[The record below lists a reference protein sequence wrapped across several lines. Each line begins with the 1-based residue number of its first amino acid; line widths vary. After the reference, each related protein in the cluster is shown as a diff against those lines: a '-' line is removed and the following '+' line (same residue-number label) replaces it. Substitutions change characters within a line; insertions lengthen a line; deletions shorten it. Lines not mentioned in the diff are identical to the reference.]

1 MTRSLLA
8 KSLSLPAWIVSSLH
22 LITSEYS
29 KLEVAIDDLGK
40 SIDNT
45 LDRQKQ
51 EFERTHKTEIE
62 NVKAEIEN
70 LIHEKQLLED
80 SLASNERTSQLET
93 ERDWYKKEALH
104 LDEVLEQSKVQQK
117 KLTDQLFER
126 EQDAKLM
133 KRQVE
138 KLMKRS
144 RILEMKLKELGV
156 EVTTLSEDGIYV
168 GAEIEEADDDVERKA
183 DDIPTK

>member
-1 MTRSLLA
+1 MEA
-8 KSLSLPAWIVSSLH
+8 
-22 LITSEYS
+22 
-29 KLEVAIDDLGK
+29 AIDDLGM
-40 SIDNT
+40 SIDNS

-51 EFERTHKTEIE
+51 DLDRTHKTEIE
-62 NVKAEIEN
+62 KAKAEIEI

-138 KLMKRS
+138 KLQNRS
-144 RILEMKLKELGV
+144 RTLETKLKELGV
-156 EVTTLSEDGIYV
+156 DVPTLSEDGI
-168 GAEIEEADDDVERKA
+168 
-183 DDIPTK
+183 